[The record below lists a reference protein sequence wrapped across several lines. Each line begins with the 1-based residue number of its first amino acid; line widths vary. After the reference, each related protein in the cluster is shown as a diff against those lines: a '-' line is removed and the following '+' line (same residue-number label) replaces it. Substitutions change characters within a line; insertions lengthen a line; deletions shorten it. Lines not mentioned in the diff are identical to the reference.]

1 MLFEFKKKEIVHSC
15 QSKAKCVM
23 IKIIVAGASP
33 TDIRMRR
40 LLWQQ
45 RKIKDMEMKAFP
57 HSKVRTV
64 SESVRV
70 SSSVLTDWRDANILF
85 LRFSSNS
92 IDEAREGFG
101 NRIIVTTYRDH
112 SIEVQDF
119 GRGIPVDYNPKE
131 ERYNWELVFCELYA
145 GGKYNTNQ
153 GESYEFSL
161 GLNGLGSCA
170 TSTLPNILMPRFIG
184 MVTVII
190 CILKREKISED

>member
-85 LRFSSNS
+85 LRFSQTRLMKQEKASATESLLLPTATIPSKCRTLDAVFQLTITQKRNGITGS
-92 IDEAREGFG
+92 WFSVSCMQAENTTPIRVKAMSFHWDSTDLVPAR
-101 NRIIVTTYRDH
+101 
-112 SIEVQDF
+112 
-119 GRGIPVDYNPKE
+119 P
-131 ERYNWELVFCELYA
+131 
-145 GGKYNTNQ
+145 
-153 GESYEFSL
+153 
-161 GLNGLGSCA
+161 
-170 TSTLPNILMPRFIG
+170 STLPNILMPRFIG